1 MDANRPKEERN
12 VIITSNILKFKCSDL
27 WAGTECLSQCDYV
40 TGLFSDISNKALEI
54 WVFLSVDTSKF
65 NELWFTI

>member
-1 MDANRPKEERN
+1 M
-12 VIITSNILKFKCSDL
+12 KFKCSDL

-40 TGLFSDISNKALEI
+40 TGLLSDISNKALEI